1 MAGGKRKAAKRD
13 EAGAEPATFD
23 IKAKLPEAIDE
34 AAFRSGDYPY
44 DRKMKGKRYDK
55 ELEPLQIELLKL
67 QSWVKD
73 TGQRVVIVFEGRD
86 GAARAGDPPLHAASQ
101 PARAR
106 VVALSKPSDIEKGQW
121 YFQRY
126 AALRCPR
133 RAKSCSSTAPGTT
146 APAWSP

>member
-13 EAGAEPATFD
+13 EAGAEPASFD
-23 IKAKLPEAIDE
+23 IKAKLPEAIDK

-86 GAARAGDPPLHAASQ
+86 GAGKGGAIHRFTQHLNPRG
-101 PARAR
+101 AR
-106 VVALSKPSDIEKGQW
+106 VVALSKPSDTEKGSGTSS
-121 YFQRY
+121 
-126 AALRCPR
+126 ATPR
-133 RAKSCSSTAPGTT
+133 RCRRAAKSCSSTAPGTT
-146 APAWSP
+146 APASSP